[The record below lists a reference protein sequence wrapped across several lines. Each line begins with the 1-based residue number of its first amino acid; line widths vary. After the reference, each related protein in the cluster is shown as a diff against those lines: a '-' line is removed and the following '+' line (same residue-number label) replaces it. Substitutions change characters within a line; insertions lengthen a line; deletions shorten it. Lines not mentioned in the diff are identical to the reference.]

1 MQWWSHM
8 VQNVIFPS
16 TFILKVGFPVSSE
29 DSPLDPCISLPS
41 PFQHNVLCSVKK
53 DWKGKYK

>member
-1 MQWWSHM
+1 M